1 MGNLHNIAEEYARMA
16 LAEACEEWPR
26 GSDADEWDLRE
37 SAETFLHETVDGCHE
52 VIYTHAAWE
61 LVAGDMGGV
70 CEDAADEMGV
80 DLAATVAERG
90 LSGLVSLLA
99 YCGIHRTACE
109 YLTDLLAE
117 EVAARDEVTA

>member
-16 LAEACEEWPR
+16 FAEACEEWPR

-37 SAETFLHETVDGCHE
+37 TADDRLHEIVDGCHE
-52 VIYTHAAWE
+52 VIYTASAWE
-61 LVAGDMGGV
+61 IVAADAGGV

-80 DLAATVAERG
+80 DVAATVAERG
-90 LSGLVSLLA
+90 LSGLMCLLA

-109 YLTDLLAE
+109 YLTDMIAE
-117 EVAARDEVTA
+117 EVAEREEVAA